1 MPSKPE
7 HKPEAEPQP
16 HFTGHRDR
24 LRQRLVEKGAD
35 TLADYELLELVLFM
49 AIPRRDVK
57 PLAKKVIERF
67 GGIAPALAA
76 SVAELTAIDGIS
88 ENTAIALKSI
98 EAAAMR
104 MMQKSVLNQPV
115 LNSWARLI
123 DYCHAAMARQPVE
136 QFRVLFLNR
145 KNVLIADEVQQRGTV
160 DQAPVFPREVVKR
173 ALELGA
179 TALVLV
185 HNHPSGD
192 PSPSQADIE
201 LTQAVIRAGEP
212 LGIVVHDH
220 LVISRSGHASFKSL
234 MLL

>member
-1 MPSKPE
+1 MTR
-7 HKPEAEPQP
+7 PEAEAPP

-24 LRQRLVEKGAD
+24 LRARFIDKGAD
-35 TLADYELLELVLFM
+35 SLADYELLELVLFM

-76 SVAELTAIDGIS
+76 PVSELTSIDGIS

-98 EAAAMR
+98 EAAALR
-104 MMQKSVLNQPV
+104 MMQKTVLNQPI
-115 LNSWARLI
+115 LNSWTRLL
-123 DYCHAAMARQPVE
+123 DYCHAAMSRQPVE

-145 KNVLIADEVQQRGTV
+145 KNLLIADEVQQKGTV
-160 DQAPVFPREVVKR
+160 DQAPVFPREVMKR
-173 ALELGA
+173 ALDLGA

-192 PSPSQADIE
+192 PTPSQADIE

-212 LGIVVHDH
+212 LGIMVHDH
-220 LVISRSGHASFKSL
+220 LIISRNGHASFKSL
-234 MLL
+234 MLM